1 MCDLHNLIG
10 QLQWRDVKIPI
21 IKGFDGEMLKI
32 DQHNPLH
39 SILRFNPAQKQKPG
53 ILTCVRF
60 LFYLDT
66 SPSRGG

>member
-1 MCDLHNLIG
+1 MGKIVPLIG

-39 SILRFNPAQKQKPG
+39 SILRFNPAQKQKPT
-53 ILTCVRF
+53 ILRHIITKSEFVGF
-60 LFYLDT
+60 WDI
-66 SPSRGG
+66 